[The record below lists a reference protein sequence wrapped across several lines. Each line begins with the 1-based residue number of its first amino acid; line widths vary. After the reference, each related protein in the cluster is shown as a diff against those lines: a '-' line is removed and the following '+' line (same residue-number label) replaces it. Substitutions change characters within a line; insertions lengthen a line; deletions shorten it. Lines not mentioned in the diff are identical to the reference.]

1 MAGETWS
8 CHNELPFAESRVE
21 MFCPYCAN
29 LLLVEAAP
37 EGMHFACKVSRPPN
51 PIQSPINCNW
61 FFGKQTCPYD
71 YKVSKKLKKDVPL
84 EQKRVL
90 TLSLEISQ
98 ILAESSLLEQVDDVL
113 GDTFKNA
120 PVTDVL
126 GGCPKCGNVI

>member
-1 MAGETWS
+1 
-8 CHNELPFAESRVE
+8 
-21 MFCPYCAN
+21 
-29 LLLVEAAP
+29 
-37 EGMHFACKVSRPPN
+37 
-51 PIQSPINCNW
+51 
-61 FFGKQTCPYD
+61 
-71 YKVSKKLKKDVPL
+71 VSKKLKKDVPL